1 MLKATSWWA
10 ATQIANTRKKL
21 FFGRSLVSKSQE
33 LSEAKMTCAMFST
46 RKLFPWNILLR
57 TSNFSSLKSSRVVS
71 RFVSFRFWVSPFW
84 DPFLPVLR
92 RPGST
97 GSGAS
102 NAGGAS
108 LESRIARLE
117 RNVKAHGFR
126 VALCRVASCRLRII
140 SLLSHTVPYST
151 VKSSKFWCV
160 WYYHLILSWLSFQY
174 TQSKWLHSIHCR
186 KI

>member
-174 TQSKWLHSIHCR
+174 TQSKSLHSIHCR